1 MSFSLAPVGLGAER
15 EEEMSF
21 QKLLKTATAL
31 ACFSVMAAAV
41 GLTPARAEGKINII
55 MDGGP
60 LWDPFFGAMKKG
72 GEDAA
77 KDLGV
82 EFQWVT
88 STDTANFDTDYA
100 KLVKQSASRHPSAL
114 IIGNYFPHALDPII
128 KDITAAGEPVFIFH
142 DGGASWKEDGA
153 IGYIGFDSY
162 ALGKRVAGLSIKAG
176 AKHGLCVN
184 HVPGNVTLENECKG
198 YEEAFKEAGGSAKL
212 EMIQFSDAYN
222 PTFVTQA
229 IKGQLQ
235 SDQTIDAVYTMGAEQ
250 GLAAAAAIEQ
260 LGKKDKIVNGSLGL
274 SLNALQALHDGKIL
288 FIADL
293 QPYLDGYYAVVEA
306 YQYAKFGM
314 LPAGEIWTGAQ
325 ILTKDNADKVLD
337 INKKFPGVRGAS

>member
-1 MSFSLAPVGLGAER
+1 MGLGGPHRRRLVKA
-15 EEEMSF
+15 
-21 QKLLKTATAL
+21 ATAL
-31 ACFSVMAAAV
+31 AFFIPFAAGFGSA
-41 GLTPARAEGKINII
+41 PARAEDKINII

-77 KDLGV
+77 KDLGAD
-82 EFQWVT
+82 FQWVT

-153 IGYIGFDSY
+153 IGFDSY
-162 ALGKRVAGLSIKAG
+162 ALGEKVAALSIKAG

-198 YEEAFKEAGGSAKL
+198 YEEPFKEAGGSAKRQ
-212 EMIQFSDAYN
+212 MIQFSDAYN

-235 SDQTIDAVYTMGAEQ
+235 SDQTIDAVYTRGAEQ
-250 GLAAAAAIEQ
+250 GLAAAGGDRTARQEGQDRQRVAWSI
-260 LGKKDKIVNGSLGL
+260 G
-274 SLNALQALHDGKIL
+274 
-288 FIADL
+288 
-293 QPYLDGYYAVVEA
+293 
-306 YQYAKFGM
+306 
-314 LPAGEIWTGAQ
+314 
-325 ILTKDNADKVLD
+325 
-337 INKKFPGVRGAS
+337 

>member
-1 MSFSLAPVGLGAER
+1 
-15 EEEMSF
+15 MSF

-41 GLTPARAEGKINII
+41 GLTPARAEDKINII

-153 IGYIGFDSY
+153 IGYIGFNSY

-306 YQYAKFGM
+306 YQYAKYGM
-314 LPAGEIWTGAQ
+314 LPAGEIWTGR
-325 ILTKDNADKVLD
+325 ADPD
-337 INKKFPGVRGAS
+337 QGQRR

>member
-1 MSFSLAPVGLGAER
+1 MGHQHRHGQFRYRLREARQTVGESSPVGA
-15 EEEMSF
+15 
-21 QKLLKTATAL
+21 
-31 ACFSVMAAAV
+31 
-41 GLTPARAEGKINII
+41 
-55 MDGGP
+55 
-60 LWDPFFGAMKKG
+60 
-72 GEDAA
+72 
-77 KDLGV
+77 
-82 EFQWVT
+82 
-88 STDTANFDTDYA
+88 
-100 KLVKQSASRHPSAL
+100 

-162 ALGKRVAGLSIKAG
+162 ALGKRVAGLTMKAG
-176 AKHGLCVN
+176 AKKGICVN

-198 YEEAFKEAGGSAKL
+198 YQDAFKEAGNSSKL
-212 EMIQFSDAYN
+212 LMIQFSDAYN

-235 SDQTIDAVYTMGAEQ
+235 ADQAIDAVYTVGAEQ

-274 SLNALQALHDGKIL
+274 SVNALQALRDGKIL

-306 YQYAKFGM
+306 YQYAKYGM

-325 ILTKDNADKVLD
+325 ILTKDNVDKVLD